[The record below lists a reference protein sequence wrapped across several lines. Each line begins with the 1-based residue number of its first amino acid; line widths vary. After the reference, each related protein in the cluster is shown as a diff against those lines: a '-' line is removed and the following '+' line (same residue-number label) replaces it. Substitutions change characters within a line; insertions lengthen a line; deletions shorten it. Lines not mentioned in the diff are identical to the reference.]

1 VAFISDSRI
10 LLRHQ
15 FCHRQVKLVTIVDR
29 PIANFDAVYFIYPE
43 TANVR
48 LEDMNSI
55 FGDATS
61 VMPTP
66 QTLAE
71 AESLF
76 SGDAR
81 SPVPSLDIRG
91 SRGAVDSA
99 IPGLNIDPPDEVPSI
114 DGKVSKAETEENE
127 GIGGWISN
135 MVKRNGEGDS
145 NSGKYKRV
153 GQDEDET

>member
-1 VAFISDSRI
+1 MRTLADRI
-10 LLRHQ
+10 
-15 FCHRQVKLVTIVDR
+15 
-29 PIANFDAVYFIYPE
+29 AVWFIYPE

-61 VMPTP
+61 VQPTP

-81 SPVPSLDIRG
+81 SPVPSLDIR
-91 SRGAVDSA
+91 RGAAESA
-99 IPGLNIDPPDEVPSI
+99 IPGLNIDPPDNV
-114 DGKVSKAETEENE
+114 DGLDSKPAKDGEKGE

-135 MVKRNGEGDS
+135 MVKRTKGNGEGDS
-145 NSGKYKRV
+145 SGGQYRRV
-153 GQDEDET
+153 GQDEED

>member
-1 VAFISDSRI
+1 MITVW
-10 LLRHQ
+10 
-15 FCHRQVKLVTIVDR
+15 
-29 PIANFDAVYFIYPE
+29 FIYPE

-76 SGDAR
+76 SGSAR

-91 SRGAVDSA
+91 GRAADSA
-99 IPGLNIDPPDEVPSI
+99 IPGLDINPPDSLEGQEGMPP
-114 DGKVSKAETEENE
+114 KETEQNE

-135 MVKRNGEGDS
+135 IVKKAKGNGEGDS
-145 NSGKYKRV
+145 SSGKYKRV
-153 GQDEDET
+153 GQDDQEDRV

>member
-1 VAFISDSRI
+1 
-10 LLRHQ
+10 
-15 FCHRQVKLVTIVDR
+15 
-29 PIANFDAVYFIYPE
+29 VYFIYPE

-48 LEDMNSI
+48 LEDMNSL

-76 SGDAR
+76 SGHGR
-81 SPVPSLDIRG
+81 GSPVPSLDIR
-91 SRGAVDSA
+91 SNRTADQA
-99 IPGLNIDPPDEVPSI
+99 IPGLNIDPPDLENGNSL
-114 DGKVSKAETEENE
+114 SKPEGESGE

-135 MVKRNGEGDS
+135 MVKRTKGNGEGDS
-145 NSGKYKRV
+145 SSGKYKRV
-153 GQDEDET
+153 GQDED